1 MAEAYYQRLTDRLR
15 DALLL
20 EHSSWVD
27 ADGKLPA
34 ERILAQ
40 RFKTTRVTLRQALAQ
55 LEGEGRIH
63 RSNRRGWFVSPLR
76 LEYDPTRDAGFN
88 DYVTAQGRLPRTE
101 VLSLATSPHA
111 PAANALGLSV
121 NHPFY
126 HIRRRRYVDERAV
139 LVESLWV
146 VPERA
151 PGLLE
156 ERFEFSLWKLLRE
169 QWHLS
174 LSHRSISMVSEALQ
188 GTDASELGVASGTAG
203 LNICR
208 TIFDDA
214 HLPVEYDE
222 EHWLH
227 DALSIRVELKGT
239 H

>member
-1 MAEAYYQRLTDRLR
+1 MAEAYYLRLTDRLR

-20 EHSSWVD
+20 EHSCWVD
-27 ADGKLPA
+27 DEGKLPA
-34 ERILAQ
+34 ERDMAQ
-40 RFKTTRVTLRQALAQ
+40 RFKTTRVTLRQALSQ

-63 RSNRRGWFVSPLR
+63 RSNRRGWFVSPQR

-88 DYVTAQGRLPRTE
+88 DYVTAQGRTPRTE
-101 VLSLATSPHA
+101 VLSVATSLYA
-111 PAANALGLSV
+111 PAANAFDLPIDQL
-121 NHPFY
+121 FY

-156 ERFEFSLWKLLRE
+156 ECFDFSLWKLLRE
-169 QWHLS
+169 QWHLN
-174 LSHRSISMVSEALQ
+174 LSHRSIRMVSEALQ
-188 GTDASELGVASGTAG
+188 GADARELGVASGTAG

-208 TIFDDA
+208 TILDDA
-214 HLPVEYDE
+214 QQPVEYDE

-239 H
+239 R

>member
-1 MAEAYYQRLTDRLR
+1 MAEAYYLRLTDRLR
-15 DALLL
+15 NTLLQ

-27 ADGKLPA
+27 DDGKLPA
-34 ERILAQ
+34 ERDMAQ
-40 RFKTTRVTLRQALAQ
+40 RFQTTRVTLRQALAQ

-63 RSNRRGWFVSPLR
+63 RSNRRGWFVSPKR

-88 DYVTAQGRLPRTE
+88 DYVMAQGRLPRTQ
-101 VLSLATSPHA
+101 VLSVATASHP
-111 PAANALGLSV
+111 PAAKSLGLV
-121 NHPFY
+121 ADQTFY

-151 PGLLE
+151 PGLLD
-156 ERFEFSLWKLLRE
+156 ERFDFSLWKLLRDK
-169 QWHLS
+169 WHLT
-174 LSHRSISMVSEALQ
+174 LSQRSICMVSEALQ
-188 GTDASELGVASGTAG
+188 GADARELGVAAGTAG

-208 TIFDDA
+208 TIFDDNRQ
-214 HLPVEYDE
+214 PVEYDE

-227 DALSIRVELKGT
+227 DALSIRVELNAT